1 MTRRRTRSLAGL
13 LACALITLLAAAAP
27 AVATMAPKEIAAQLR
42 SSPLVVDPSLDD
54 AVPKAQRDAVLI
66 AIRKAPY
73 PVWVVFVPLTAGD
86 RYGGDGSRFLDVVQS
101 RLGRDGVYVTID
113 QVLTTRDFGVDD
125 SHPDLF
131 YATEVGQFGTADYQ
145 EPKIEKIRRF
155 VEALSLS
162 DADLATRFAETEAR
176 MRATRDA
183 VDGPSSTTG
192 GSDGGSGWL
201 LPVLLGLGA
210 VLAGLMA
217 LRLVRYRRRSARPA
231 APDEPLIPA
240 RVFEHA
246 STAQAGELRDQIEA
260 RLLEFAARIDRRPTP
275 ERPDAQERQQHAL
288 DAYAAA
294 RRVLAQRPE
303 MVDLVGALVL
313 VEDGTRALAAAE
325 ALEAGRPAPGPSRLC
340 FFDPRHPG
348 VSKLVDW
355 ERGLRVPACQACRN
369 DLRAGRPPD
378 ALRDDGRVWFE
389 TDSLWARTGFG
400 VFEPDLAERLL
411 RGERTRPG

>member
-1 MTRRRTRSLAGL
+1 MRRRTRWVAGL
-13 LACALITLLAAAAP
+13 LSAVVALLAAAAP
-27 AVATMAPKEIAAQLR
+27 ALATMTPKEIAAKLR
-42 SSPLVVDPSLDD
+42 SSPLVVDPSLED

-66 AIRKAPY
+66 AIRQAPY
-73 PVWVVFVPLTAGD
+73 PVWVVFVPLTPGD
-86 RYGGDGSRFLDVVQS
+86 RYGGDGSRLLDVVQS
-101 RLGRDGVYVTID
+101 RLGRNGVYVTID

-131 YATEVGQFGTADYQ
+131 SATEVGQFGTADYQ
-145 EPKIEKIRRF
+145 EPKIAKIRRF

-162 DADLATRFAETEAR
+162 DAELARRFARTEAR
-176 MRATRDA
+176 MRATRAA
-183 VDGPSSTTG
+183 VDGPASSTG
-192 GSDGGSGWL
+192 DGEGDGGSGWL

-210 VLAGLMA
+210 VLAGLVT
-217 LRLVRYRRRSARPA
+217 LQVVRYRRRGARPA

-246 STAQAGELRDQIEA
+246 ATAQAGELRDQIEA

-275 ERPDAQERQQHAL
+275 ERPGAQARQQHAL

-313 VEDGTRALAAAE
+313 VEDGTRALADAE
-325 ALEAGRPAPGPSRLC
+325 ALEAGRPAPGPSQLC

-348 VSKLVDW
+348 ACELVDW
-355 ERGLRVPACQACRN
+355 ERGLRVPACRACRD

-378 ALRDDGRVWFE
+378 ALRDDGRPWFE

-400 VFEPDLAERLL
+400 VFEPDLAERVL
-411 RGERTRPG
+411 RGEQHRAG